1 MMANLY
7 SQEELMAVAK
17 DIKLVVFDV
26 DGVLTDSGLYFSDD
40 GREFKKFNSKDG
52 LGLSWL
58 AQTDITVAIITGR
71 TSHIVAERMKALKIN
86 HVYQGRMNKL
96 ETYHNLLNALQ
107 LNHSQAA
114 YVGDDAIDVA
124 IMKECILPITVADA
138 HDSAKSVAKWITKNK
153 GGHGAGREVCDL
165 LLNAQNKMLDFL
177 GSHQ

>member
-1 MMANLY
+1 MAKQY

-26 DGVLTDSGLYFSDD
+26 DSVLTDSGLYFSDD

-71 TSHIVAERMKALKIN
+71 TSAIVAERMKALKIN

-107 LNHSQAA
+107 LNHTQAA

-153 GGHGAGREVCDL
+153 GGYGAGREVCDL
-165 LLNAQNKMLDFL
+165 LLNAQDKMLDFL
-177 GSHQ
+177 KSHQ

>member
-7 SQEELMAVAK
+7 SQEELMAAAK

-71 TSHIVAERMKALKIN
+71 TSPIVAERMKALKIN

-124 IMKECILPITVADA
+124 IMKECILPIAVADA
-138 HDSAKSVAKWITKNK
+138 HDSAKYVAKWITNNK
-153 GGHGAGREVCDL
+153 GGYGAGREVCDL
-165 LLNAQNKMLDFL
+165 LLNAQGKMLDFL
-177 GSHQ
+177 ESHQ

>member
-1 MMANLY
+1 MVKHY
-7 SQEELMAVAK
+7 SQEELMTVAK

-71 TSHIVAERMKALKIN
+71 TSPIVAERMKALKIN

-96 ETYHNLLNALQ
+96 ETYHNLLDALQ
-107 LNHSQAA
+107 LNHTQAA

-165 LLNAQNKMLDFL
+165 LLNAQDKMLDFL
-177 GSHQ
+177 ESHQ